1 METIFS
7 FKVSSS
13 QIGKA
18 KLKVGEWLLVTS
30 HKSIVISNYNL
41 LLGNRIGFVI
51 RLLLVQDLTNLLR

>member
-18 KLKVGEWLLVTS
+18 ELKLGEWALINS
-30 HKSIVISNYNL
+30 H
-41 LLGNRIGFVI
+41 
-51 RLLLVQDLTNLLR
+51 